1 MMKKTCVLILLFL
14 LSAGMIFGGGQD
26 EGATTEQVELHF
38 YSWAGWTDLVTK
50 IADDWMELHPEVTVI
65 VDEFNYLPY
74 LETIN
79 NMVLSGEGGDLMLT
93 LGGSWHIPLL
103 VDNGGLLDLT
113 PYYEKYDWES
123 QLHSANKITEYSGQF
138 PYVTIVLHVAPV
150 IYYNVDL
157 FNRLGLEYPENEEEL
172 YEVVSVLNDNG
183 YEGIALG
190 ALNPNFTDIFMSGVL
205 PRYMTTDDYNEMIT
219 TAHMPGYDGVK
230 FTDPEVLRAYE
241 TLKRWIDDGIF
252 TTAVAGTDDD
262 SARAL
267 FLNEEAGM
275 LAGASWTTG
284 RFQSTPPSFNYDV
297 ALIPQLDENIPMS
310 APLVT
315 NNGLTIKADT
325 KYADEAAAFLD
336 FYINRE
342 NQIYA
347 LQEFGHVP
355 ARTDIPISEIRAYIS
370 PAKARIIE
378 LTDEYHRKQQTTEM
392 MLTTLHKGIID
403 PYLERLTEMINGVIT
418 PEELVQ
424 YLEDLAEDAR
434 AGIL

>member
-38 YSWAGWTDLVTK
+38 YSWAGWNDVAK
-50 IADDWMELHPEVTVI
+50 IADDYMELNPDVTII

-113 PYYEKYDWES
+113 PYYEKYDWHS
-123 QLHSANKITEYSGQF
+123 QLHSGNKISEYDGQM
-138 PYVTIVLHVAPV
+138 PYVTVVMHMAP
-150 IYYNVDL
+150 ILWYNVDL
-157 FNRLGLEYPENEEEL
+157 FNSLGLEIPENEEEL
-172 YEVVSVLNDNG
+172 YEVVSVLKDNG

-190 ALNPNFTDIFMSGVL
+190 GLDPNLTDIFMSGVL
-205 PRYMTTDDYNEMIT
+205 PRYMGHDDYNKMIT
-219 TAHMPGYDGVK
+219 TAHIPGYDGVK
-230 FTDPEVLRAYE
+230 FTDPEVVTAYK

-252 TTAVAGTDDD
+252 TSAVAGTDR
-262 SARAL
+262 SQARAL
-267 FLNEEAGM
+267 FLNEEAAM
-275 LAGASWTTG
+275 YAGGSWTIPF
-284 RFQSTPPSFNYDV
+284 FQGTPPSFNYEMF
-297 ALIPQLDENIPMS
+297 LIPQLDEDIPLS

-315 NNGLTIKADT
+315 NNGVTVKADT
-325 KYADEAAAFLD
+325 EYPDETAAFID

-342 NQIYA
+342 NQIYR
-347 LQEFGHVP
+347 LVETGRFP
-355 ARTDIPISEIRAYIS
+355 SRTDIPLSELRDQLTPAQIRA
-370 PAKARIIE
+370 IE
-378 LTDEYHRKQQTTEM
+378 LMDEYHRKQQTTEM

-434 AGIL
+434 AGTL